1 MVDIIFRMHY
11 NDAMNKIEMLRRHFG
26 DVETTK
32 PHKGYYYRV
41 KDALMIA
48 ILGNLCGLSD
58 MKDIHQWSSN
68 PSIQGFLRETF
79 EIYYFPCYS
88 WFTLLMRL
96 IDSEWLNRRFS
107 ALWQQLLP
115 KDRSKTTISLD
126 GKTIRSTEAMEE
138 YELPMH
144 IVSAQIAELGITI
157 GQLAVE
163 GKTNEI
169 PTVRALLEMLD
180 VQGCLVVAD
189 ALNCQRKTAETVIRK
204 GADYLFSVK
213 DNQENLKDDIE
224 EYVLDKELRATMETA
239 TKTEIRSDRKE
250 ARTAYVSTD
259 INWMP
264 DKDKWAN
271 LACFGAIHTSFVT
284 KNGTSSEWHYY
295 ISSRSLTA
303 KELLYHARAEWSVE
317 VLHWF
322 LDVHWNED
330 GSKTRDENLLK
341 VQNVLKKNALNLITV
356 FKKTN
361 NIKTPISRILFAN
374 LLDCSRL
381 VDFLD
386 CRLQN

>member
-1 MVDIIFRMHY
+1 
-11 NDAMNKIEMLRRHFG
+11 MNEIEMLRRQFG
-26 DVETTK
+26 DVTTTE
-32 PHKGYYYRV
+32 PHKGYYYCV
-41 KDALMIA
+41 KDALMIS

-58 MKDIHQWSSN
+58 MKDIHQWSST
-68 PSIQGFLRETF
+68 PRIQEFLMETF
-79 EIYYFPCYS
+79 EMYYFPCYS

-96 IDSEWLNRRFS
+96 IDSEWLNRQFS
-107 ALWQQLLP
+107 ALWQQVLP
-115 KDRSKTTISLD
+115 KNRSKTTISLD

-224 EYVLDKELRATMETA
+224 EYVLDKDLRATMDTME
-239 TKTEIRSDRKE
+239 KTEIRSDRKE
-250 ARTAYVSTD
+250 TRTAYVSTD
-259 INWMP
+259 IDWMP

-271 LACFGAIHTSFVT
+271 LACFGAIHTSLVT
-284 KNGTSSEWHYY
+284 KNGTSGEWHYY

-322 LDVHWNED
+322 LDVLWDED
-330 GSKTRDENLLK
+330 GSKIRDDNLLK
-341 VQNVLKKNALNLITV
+341 IQNILKKNALNLITD
-356 FKKTN
+356 FKRDN
-361 NIKTPISRILFAN
+361 NLKTPVSRLLFAN
-374 LLDCSRL
+374 LLDCSKLLGFIDR
-381 VDFLD
+381 
-386 CRLQN
+386 RLQN